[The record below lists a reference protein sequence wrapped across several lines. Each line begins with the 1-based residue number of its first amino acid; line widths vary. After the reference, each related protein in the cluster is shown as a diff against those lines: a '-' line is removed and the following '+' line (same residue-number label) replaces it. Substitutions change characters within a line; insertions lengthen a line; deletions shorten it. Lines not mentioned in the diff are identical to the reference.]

1 VDADLD
7 RRSAEGGGAHASTVT
22 TTAFALA
29 IVAAGLRKAFGDHV
43 VLDGVDLCVP
53 ARLSLRCSARTVPA
67 RRPRSTSARHVD
79 QMAAGNVLHVKVEL
93 DAANSPV
100 KLLFQ
105 DDGNL
110 VLYHNRLPALE
121 SVSGQPLCLDRP
133 LHGGRFARRPRDP
146 AWRRR
151 TRISAGHER
160 ATLVAASV
168 FVVTI
173 ALLWP
178 VLGERRRAAEP
189 VQIDRA
195 ASTDSEKAAS

>member
-7 RRSAEGGGAHASTVT
+7 RRSAEGGGAHASSVT

-121 SVSGQPLCLDRP
+121 SACGQPLCLTVHCTAEGSLVARVIR
-133 LHGGRFARRPRDP
+133 HGGVVLAFLQGTNGRRW
-146 AWRRR
+146 WRLRC
-151 TRISAGHER
+151 S
-160 ATLVAASV
+160 S
-168 FVVTI
+168 
-173 ALLWP
+173 
-178 VLGERRRAAEP
+178 
-189 VQIDRA
+189 
-195 ASTDSEKAAS
+195 